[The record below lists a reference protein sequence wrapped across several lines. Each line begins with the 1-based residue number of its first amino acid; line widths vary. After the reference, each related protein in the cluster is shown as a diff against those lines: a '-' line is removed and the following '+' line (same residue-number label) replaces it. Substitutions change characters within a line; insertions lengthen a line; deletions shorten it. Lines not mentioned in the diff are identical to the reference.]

1 MAEYIET
8 PTMGEILNEEFLIPL
23 GLSAYKVAQE
33 IKVPTSR
40 IQDILHNRRR
50 ITVDTSLRLAKFFGV
65 SDGYFMALQDDIDI
79 RNAKLEL
86 APQLESLRLCI
97 IICHNKKFKADT
109 GSRSVRFNSLLALKN
124 CTVSYNSENSE
135 FILSIVCLRIV
146 GFPTYTIKHKLKKT
160 SRCCSLFKVTCS
172 KTEVSEQVY
181 YIFIT
186 N

>member
-8 PTMGEILNEEFLIPL
+8 PTIGEILNEEFLIPL

-33 IKVPTSR
+33 IKVPTSC

-86 APQLESLRLCI
+86 APQLEGI
-97 IICHNKKFKADT
+97 NNPDA
-109 GSRSVRFNSLLALKN
+109 SVG
-124 CTVSYNSENSE
+124 
-135 FILSIVCLRIV
+135 VCCSHKVVAV
-146 GFPTYTIKHKLKKT
+146 GFNTLRYDASVGVLNPPH
-160 SRCCSLFKVTCS
+160 
-172 KTEVSEQVY
+172 E
-181 YIFIT
+181 
-186 N
+186 

>member
-1 MAEYIET
+1 MTEYIET

-86 APQLESLRLCI
+86 APQLEPTLM
-97 IICHNKKFKADT
+97 HN
-109 GSRSVRFNSLLALKN
+109 NM
-124 CTVSYNSENSE
+124 
-135 FILSIVCLRIV
+135 
-146 GFPTYTIKHKLKKT
+146 P
-160 SRCCSLFKVTCS
+160 
-172 KTEVSEQVY
+172 
-181 YIFIT
+181 
-186 N
+186 

>member
-8 PTMGEILNEEFLIPL
+8 PTMDEILNEEFLIPL

-86 APQLESLRLCI
+86 APQLEEI
-97 IICHNKKFKADT
+97 KAY
-109 GSRSVRFNSLLALKN
+109 A
-124 CTVSYNSENSE
+124 YA
-135 FILSIVCLRIV
+135 
-146 GFPTYTIKHKLKKT
+146 
-160 SRCCSLFKVTCS
+160 
-172 KTEVSEQVY
+172 
-181 YIFIT
+181 
-186 N
+186 

>member
-8 PTMGEILNEEFLIPL
+8 PTMGEILNEEFLIHL
-23 GLSAYKVAQE
+23 RLSAYKVAQE

-86 APQLESLRLCI
+86 APQLEEI
-97 IICHNKKFKADT
+97 KAY
-109 GSRSVRFNSLLALKN
+109 A
-124 CTVSYNSENSE
+124 YA
-135 FILSIVCLRIV
+135 
-146 GFPTYTIKHKLKKT
+146 
-160 SRCCSLFKVTCS
+160 
-172 KTEVSEQVY
+172 
-181 YIFIT
+181 
-186 N
+186 

>member
-65 SDGYFMALQDDIDI
+65 SDGYFMALQNDIDI

-86 APQLESLRLCI
+86 APQLEEI
-97 IICHNKKFKADT
+97 KAY
-109 GSRSVRFNSLLALKN
+109 A
-124 CTVSYNSENSE
+124 YA
-135 FILSIVCLRIV
+135 
-146 GFPTYTIKHKLKKT
+146 
-160 SRCCSLFKVTCS
+160 
-172 KTEVSEQVY
+172 
-181 YIFIT
+181 
-186 N
+186 